1 MQPATTDPTT
11 QTTTPTP
18 TPTPTMAGSDTTTP
32 KGAELLKQSA
42 TDPAGRGSSARILAF
57 FCAVMAAF
65 LCLRSYDLNTWKAWL
80 DGAVWLVAYSQAS
93 KAGEGAIRAAF
104 EAWQAKQSRASPF
117 PTPAAPTPTPQ
128 ANTPQA
134 GKK

>member
-1 MQPATTDPTT
+1 MQPADIQPT
-11 QTTTPTP
+11 QANPTP
-18 TPTPTMAGSDTTTP
+18 QTIAQADTPTP

-57 FCAVMAAF
+57 FCAIMAAG
-65 LCLRSYDLNTWKAWL
+65 LCLWRYDLNTWKAWL

-104 EAWQAKQSRASPF
+104 EAWQAKSKIAL
-117 PTPAAPTPTPQ
+117 PTPAAPTPQATTPQ
-128 ANTPQA
+128 ATTPQA